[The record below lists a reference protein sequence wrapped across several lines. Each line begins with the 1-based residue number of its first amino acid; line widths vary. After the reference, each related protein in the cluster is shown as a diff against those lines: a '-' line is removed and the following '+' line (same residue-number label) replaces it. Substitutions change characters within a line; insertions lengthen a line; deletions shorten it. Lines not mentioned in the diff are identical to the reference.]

1 MFEFLFKY
9 PAAAFARGELVLL
22 GNWPK
27 WILDLLI
34 VAAAAGL
41 AVLLRAKFP
50 KAVPTLQNWRMAMLW
65 LMQTALAVLL
75 LTLLWHPALMVS
87 ELKPQQ
93 NIIAVV
99 VDDSRSMGITEAAA
113 RDRRRRPRRFR
124 AACSRISKSDSRLGS
139 IAWIAG

>member
-99 VDDSRSMGITEAAA
+99 VDDSRSMGITESGSTRQAQATKAASG
-113 RDRRRRPRRFR
+113 RRAHGSAKAIP
-124 AACSRISKSDSRLGS
+124 DSALSHG
-139 IAWIAG
+139 